1 MRRLIAV
8 ASVVVLGACSWLPNH
23 HLDYRKAESIKPMV
37 VPEGM
42 VFIGEKALYPVP
54 DGLPAPVYSHAK
66 KDDIPPPP
74 QLAVTAQESEDTAQ
88 EAAPDTDPTNTRVVL
103 ARDGS
108 GYPII
113 MMHTPF
119 SWAWEYVGQALAA
132 TDMKIEDRDR
142 ESGIYYVRT
151 PKELD
156 VEGREAQIKL
166 SLTANG
172 IQIAVLDRKGAALL
186 DKEPGQQIIQ
196 RLYDAL

>member
-1 MRRLIAV
+1 MRALFALVSLV
-8 ASVVVLGACSWLPNH
+8 ALGACSWLPNH
-23 HLDYRKAESIKPMV
+23 HLDYRKAESIKPMAM
-37 VPEGM
+37 PEGM
-42 VFIGEKALYPVP
+42 VFIGEKALFPVP
-54 DGLPAPVYSHAK
+54 DGVPEPVYPHRK

-74 QLAVTAQESEDTAQ
+74 QLSVMAQDSEDSVP
-88 EAAPDTDPTNTRVVL
+88 APDTDPTNTRVLL

-119 SWAWEYVGQALAA
+119 SWAWEYVGQALAT

-142 ESGIYYVRT
+142 ESGIYFVRT
-151 PKELD
+151 PKGLD

-172 IQIAVLDRKGAALL
+172 IQIAVLDRKGTALL
-186 DKEPGQQIIQ
+186 AKEPGQQIIQ

>member
-1 MRRLIAV
+1 MRALVVIASLL
-8 ASVVVLGACSWLPNH
+8 ALGACSWLPNH
-23 HLDYRKAESIKPMV
+23 HLDYRKAESIKPMA

-42 VFIGEKALYPVP
+42 VFIGEKALFPVP
-54 DGLPAPVYSHAK
+54 DGVPAPEYTHRK
-66 KDDIPPPP
+66 KDDVPPPP
-74 QLAVTAQESEDTAQ
+74 QLVVTALESEQDAP
-88 EAAPDTDPTNTRVVL
+88 APDNDPTNTRVVL

-119 SWAWEYVGQALAA
+119 SWAWEYVGQALAT

-142 ESGIYYVRT
+142 ESGIFFVRT
-151 PKELD
+151 PKGLD

-186 DKEPGQQIIQ
+186 ATEPGQQIIQ

>member
-1 MRRLIAV
+1 MRALVVV
-8 ASVVVLGACSWLPNH
+8 ASLLALGACSWLPNH

-42 VFIGEKALYPVP
+42 VFIGEKALFPVP
-54 DGLPAPVYSHAK
+54 DGIPAPVYAHRK
-66 KDDIPPPP
+66 KDEIPPPP
-74 QLAVTAQESEDTAQ
+74 QLVVAAQESEEDVP
-88 EAAPDTDPTNTRVVL
+88 APGTDPTNTRVVL

-119 SWAWEYVGQALAA
+119 SWAWEYVGQALAT

-142 ESGIYYVRT
+142 ESGIYFVRT
-151 PKELD
+151 PKGLD

>member
-1 MRRLIAV
+1 MRRLIAAV
-8 ASVVVLGACSWLPNH
+8 SVVALGACSWLPNH

-37 VPEGM
+37 LPEGM

-54 DGLPAPVYSHAK
+54 DGLPAPAYTHTR
-66 KDDIPPPP
+66 KDDIPAPP
-74 QLAVTAQESEDTAQ
+74 QLAVATPDADDPAP
-88 EAAPDTDPTNTRVVL
+88 APDTDPARTRVVL

-113 MMHTPF
+113 MMHTPY
-119 SWAWEYVGQALAA
+119 SWAWEYVGQALAT

-142 ESGIYYVRT
+142 ESGIYFVRT
-151 PKELD
+151 PKGLD
-156 VEGREAQIKL
+156 IDGREAQIKL

-172 IQIAVLDRKGAALL
+172 IQIAVLDRKGSALL
-186 DKEPGQQIIQ
+186 AREPGQQIIQ

>member
-1 MRRLIAV
+1 MRRLIAI
-8 ASVVVLGACSWLPNH
+8 ASVVALGACSWLPNH

-37 VPEGM
+37 IPEGM

-54 DGLPAPVYSHAK
+54 DGVPAPVYKHAK

-74 QLAVTAQESEDTAQ
+74 QLAVAAMDSE
-88 EAAPDTDPTNTRVVL
+88 EPAPAPGSDPSNTRVVL

-119 SWAWEYVGQALAA
+119 SWAWEYVGQALAT

-142 ESGIYYVRT
+142 ESGIYFVRT
-151 PKELD
+151 PKGLD

-172 IQIAVLDRKGAALL
+172 IQIAVLDRKGTALL
-186 DKEPGQQIIQ
+186 DKAPGQKIIQ
-196 RLYDAL
+196 QLYDAL

>member
-1 MRRLIAV
+1 MRALIVLASVIAV
-8 ASVVVLGACSWLPNH
+8 GACGWLPNH
-23 HLDYRKAESIKPMV
+23 HLDYRKAESIKPMQ

-42 VFIGEKALYPVP
+42 VFIGEKALFPVP
-54 DGLPAPVYSHAK
+54 EGVPAPVYQQRK
-66 KDDIPPPP
+66 KDDIPSPP
-74 QLAVTAQESEDTAQ
+74 QLMVASQESEEDVPV
-88 EAAPDTDPTNTRVVL
+88 PDADPTNTRVVL

-119 SWAWEYVGQALAA
+119 SWAWEYVGQALAT

-142 ESGIYYVRT
+142 DSGIYFVRT
-151 PKELD
+151 PKALD